1 METHFDKWL
10 FLLKNLSKLEDR
22 PAGVEGD
29 IFEKVFELAE
39 VKQLTKKVYLSKI
52 KLGIMSQKTD
62 VKLFGEQRIRTSWD
76 ETSEEWY
83 FSVVDVI
90 EILTESTNPRD
101 YWFKMK
107 QRVKL
112 EDGIELSTICRQLK
126 LVSSDGK
133 KYLTDCANVQSLFRI
148 IQSTPSPKAEPFKQW
163 LAKVGYE
170 RIQETIDPEQ
180 SIDRARDN
188 WLKLGRSEKWIQQRM
203 SSQETRNKLTD
214 YWKESGVKEQNEFA
228 ALTNIIHQ
236 EWTGLTVKQHKTLK
250 NLKTQNLR
258 DHMSEAE
265 LIFTALAELST
276 RQIAKNKQAEGF
288 TENATASK
296 MGGRIAKNAR
306 KELESKTGQS
316 VITGENFLPPA
327 KN

>member
-1 METHFDKWL
+1 LQKI
-10 FLLKNLSKLEDR
+10 KNLK
-22 PAGVEGD
+22 
-29 IFEKVFELAE
+29 
-39 VKQLTKKVYLSKI
+39 
-52 KLGIMSQKTD
+52 IMSQNTEI
-62 VKLFGEQRIRTSWD
+62 KLFEDRRIRASWD

-83 FSVVDVI
+83 FSVVDVV

-126 LVSSDGK
+126 LLAPDGK
-133 KYLTDCANVQSLFRI
+133 MRLTDCANVQSLFRI
-148 IQSTPSPKAEPFKQW
+148 IQSIPSPKAEPFKQW

-170 RIQETIDPEQ
+170 RIKETIDPAQ
-180 SIDRARDN
+180 SIDRAREN

-203 SSQETRNKLTD
+203 TGQETRNKLTD
-214 YWKESGVKEQNEFA
+214 YWKETGVKENQEFA

-236 EWTGLTVKQHKTLK
+236 EWAGLTVKEHKDLK
-250 NLKTQNLR
+250 NLKSQNLR

-276 RQIAKNKQAEGF
+276 RQIAESEQAKGF
-288 TENATASK
+288 TENASASK
-296 MGGRIAKNAR
+296 KGGAVAKNAR
-306 KELESKTGQS
+306 KELEEKTGKS
-316 VITGENFLPPA
+316 VVTGENFLPPA
-327 KN
+327 KQKQMIK